1 MQKFQV
7 SLSELSESVAQ
18 LKVEVHNLSRSQ
30 TRDSQN
36 NGVDDTQC
44 AANDLVL
51 TTAAVTRGSA
61 TMSTRH
67 EGSSGSVDIRSVVH
81 HTLRDI
87 TRRKCNV
94 VVSGLPE
101 PQAGSAST
109 P

>member
-1 MQKFQV
+1 MPFGCGLGWAKQPC
-7 SLSELSESVAQ
+7 
-18 LKVEVHNLSRSQ
+18 RSQ
-30 TRDSQN
+30 WFSGRGSQN

-67 EGSSGSVDIRSVVH
+67 EGSSGTVDIRSVVH
-81 HTLRDI
+81 RTLRDI

-94 VVSGLPE
+94 VVSGW
-101 PQAGSAST
+101 
-109 P
+109 